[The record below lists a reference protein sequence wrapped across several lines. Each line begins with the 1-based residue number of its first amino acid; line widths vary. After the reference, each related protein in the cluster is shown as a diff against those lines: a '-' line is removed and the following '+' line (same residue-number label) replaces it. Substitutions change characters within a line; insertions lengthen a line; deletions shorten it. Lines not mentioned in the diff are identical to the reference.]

1 MLNDSEILRR
11 QQRGQSFRFVPSA
24 DWRATLGLRANVMIA
39 GPKSA
44 LDTFLEA
51 AMPELREPVK
61 SAGGTLPPLLDGMR
75 TLILTDVDRL
85 DAAEQRRLRHWF
97 EERRNADVQV
107 ISLTSIPL
115 FSLVS
120 ENAFDTELYY
130 RLNTIFLE
138 VQSI

>member
-1 MLNDSEILRR
+1 
-11 QQRGQSFRFVPSA
+11 
-24 DWRATLGLRANVMIA
+24 MIA

-44 LDTFLEA
+44 LDAFLEA
-51 AMPELREPVK
+51 ARPELREPVK

-85 DAAEQRRLRHWF
+85 DAAEQGRLRRWF

-107 ISLTSIPL
+107 ISLTSMPL

>member
-1 MLNDSEILRR
+1 
-11 QQRGQSFRFVPSA
+11 
-24 DWRATLGLRANVMIA
+24 MIA
-39 GPKSA
+39 GPKRA
-44 LDTFLEA
+44 LDAFLEA
-51 AMPELREPVK
+51 ATPELREPIK
-61 SAGGTLPPLLDGMR
+61 SANGTLPPLLDGMR

-85 DAAEQRRLRHWF
+85 DGAEQRRLRRWF
-97 EERRNADVQV
+97 EDRRNTDVQV
-107 ISLTSIPL
+107 ISLTSLPL

>member
-1 MLNDSEILRR
+1 
-11 QQRGQSFRFVPSA
+11 
-24 DWRATLGLRANVMIA
+24 MIA

-44 LDTFLEA
+44 LDAFLEA
-51 AMPELREPVK
+51 ARPELREPIK
-61 SAGGTLPPLLDGMR
+61 SADGTLPPLLDGMR

-85 DAAEQRRLRHWF
+85 DGAEQRRLRRWF

-107 ISLTSIPL
+107 ISLTSMPL
-115 FSLVS
+115 FSSVS

>member
-1 MLNDSEILRR
+1 MLTDSEILRR
-11 QQRGQSFRFVPSA
+11 HQRGQSFRFVPLA
-24 DWRATLGLRANVMIA
+24 DWRATLGLRANVMIT
-39 GPKSA
+39 GPKDA
-44 LDTFLEA
+44 LDAFLEA
-51 AMPELREPVK
+51 ARPELREPIK
-61 SAGGTLPPLLDGMR
+61 SADGTLPPLLDGMR

>member
-1 MLNDSEILRR
+1 MLTDSEILRR
-11 QQRGQSFRFVPSA
+11 HQRGQSFRFVPSA
-24 DWRATLGLRANVMIA
+24 DWRTTLGLRANVMIA

-44 LDTFLEA
+44 LDAFLEA
-51 AMPELREPVK
+51 ARPELREPVK
-61 SAGGTLPPLLDGMR
+61 SAGGALPRADGVGGR
-75 TLILTDVDRL
+75 GPADVDRL
-85 DAAEQRRLRHWF
+85 DGAEQRRLRRWF
-97 EERRNADVQV
+97 EDRRNADVQL
-107 ISLTSIPL
+107 ISLTSMPL